1 MLWRILTLTLACMST
16 VAVSAATP
24 DARSLVMQMKQSF
37 QNLRDYSCQTY
48 TTSFKN
54 GKTKLD
60 GHKYYFKKPALIRL
74 EVIAGGDKGAIA
86 ILNAKGKVR
95 AKAGGILGLFTIT
108 MEPNDKRLQDKDG
121 SRFVDSH
128 FGGTI
133 ADIERAIN
141 DGNATV
147 TELNQGRRLY
157 KLEIERSAKRDIILI
172 DPQLMLPVEWQSVR
186 QGRTDS
192 KTEWRDLKV
201 DTGLQDSIFEM

>member
-1 MLWRILTLTLACMST
+1 MLWRVLTLIACFMST
-16 VAVSAATP
+16 VAMSATTP
-24 DARSLVMQMKQSF
+24 DARALLGQMKQSF
-37 QNLRDYSCQTY
+37 QSLRDYSCQTY

-54 GKTKLD
+54 GKSKLD

-74 EVIAGGDKGAIA
+74 EVIAGEDKGAIA

-141 DGNATV
+141 SGTATV
-147 TELNQGRRLY
+147 TEIDQGRRLY
-157 KLEIERSAKRDIILI
+157 RLEIDRSAKRDIILI

-186 QGRTDS
+186 QGHIDS
-192 KTEWRDLKV
+192 RTEWRDLKV
-201 DTGLQDSIFEM
+201 DSGLQDSIFDM

>member
-1 MLWRILTLTLACMST
+1 MLWRILTLACCMST
-16 VAVSAATP
+16 VVLSATTP
-24 DARSLVMQMKQSF
+24 DARTLVGQMKQSF
-37 QNLRDYSCQTY
+37 QSLRDYSCQTY
-48 TTSFKN
+48 TISFKN
-54 GKTKLD
+54 GKSKLD
-60 GHKYYFKKPALIRL
+60 SHKYYFKKPALIRL
-74 EVIAGGDKGAIA
+74 EVTAGDDKGAVA

-108 MEPNDKRLQDKDG
+108 MEPDDRRLQDRDG

-141 DGNATV
+141 SGNATV
-147 TELNQGRRLY
+147 TEFYQGRRLY
-157 KLEIERSAKRDIILI
+157 RLEIERPAKRDIILI

-201 DTGLQDSIFEM
+201 DTGLQDSIFDM